1 MTDWSPGKI
10 MFRDDQIGAPLKQTV
25 FRRIWLASLL
35 SNFGSLIQ
43 GVGAA
48 WAMTLMTSSADMVA
62 LVQTATTLPI
72 MLISIPAGA
81 IADMYDRRVVGIVA
95 LAITLIGSITLSVVA
110 WFGLVTPANLLA
122 LSFVI
127 GSGTALFGP
136 AWQASVNEQVTS
148 QMLPAAIALNSISY
162 NIARSFGPAVGGI
175 IVAAFGA
182 QAAFG
187 ANALSYLPL
196 IIVLYLWRRTPDTS
210 RLPPETLTRAIISGV
225 RYVVYAPTMR
235 TVMLRSMLTG
245 LLGGSIFALL
255 PLLVRNVLGGNAP
268 SYGVMLGAF
277 GVGAILG
284 AVNINRLKARFDG
297 EAAVRVSLLLMG
309 VGTLGASLSRYQA
322 LTALALRFAGAGWML
337 SMALF
342 NISIQTSA
350 PRWVAGRALAGY
362 RSSNSAGLAL
372 GAYLFGT
379 MADHIGVPQA
389 LAIAGLGMCLSPLA
403 AIWLRVPDVDP
414 EARDAAETVADPEVH
429 LKLTPRSGPVIVE
442 IEYRIRTSDARTF
455 YGIMQEVQLN
465 RQRNGAY
472 GWSIARDIT
481 DPELWTERY
490 HCPTWHDY
498 LRLRNR
504 PTLAERAITRKA
516 QELHVG
522 PDPVRI
528 RRMLE
533 RPFGSVRWKDETPDI
548 RAGEM
553 ASDVVPTAPQSAS
566 VSGA

>member
-1 MTDWSPGKI
+1 

-48 WAMTLMTSSADMVA
+48 WAMTLMTTSADTVA

-81 IADMYDRRVVGIVA
+81 IADMYDRRVVGCVA
-95 LAITLIGSITLSVVA
+95 LLITLIGSVALSVVA
-110 WFGLVTPANLLA
+110 YFGLITPFNLLA
-122 LSFVI
+122 LSFII
-127 GSGTALFGP
+127 GTGNALFGP
-136 AWQASVNEQVTS
+136 AWQASVSEQVTS

-162 NIARSFGPAVGGI
+162 NIARSFGPAIGGI
-175 IVAAFGA
+175 IVAAAGA

-196 IIVLYLWRRTPDTS
+196 LIVLYLWRRKPDTS

-255 PLLVRNVLGGNAP
+255 PLLVRNVLGGGAP

-284 AVNINRLKARFDG
+284 ALNINRLKARFDG
-297 EAAVRVSLLLMG
+297 EAAVRVALLLMG
-309 VGTLGASLSRYQA
+309 IGTLGVAISRYQV
-322 LTALALRFAGAGWML
+322 LTAVALLFAGAGWML

-379 MADHIGVPQA
+379 LADHIGITQA

-403 AIWLRVPDVDP
+403 ALWLRVPDVDP
-414 EARDAAETVADPEVH
+414 EARDAAETVADPEVS
-429 LKLTPRSGPVIVE
+429 LALTPRSGPVIVE
-442 IEYRIRTSDARTF
+442 IEYRIKTGDARSF

-504 PTLAERAITRKA
+504 PTLAERAITRRA

-566 VSGA
+566 ASGA

>member
-1 MTDWSPGKI
+1 

-81 IADMYDRRVVGIVA
+81 IADMYDRRLVGIFA
-95 LAITLIGSITLSVVA
+95 LAITLVGSVTLSVVA
-110 WFGLVTPANLLA
+110 WFGLITPVDLLV

-136 AWQASVNEQVTS
+136 AWQASVNEQVNS

-162 NIARSFGPAVGGI
+162 NIARSFGPAIGGI
-175 IVAAFGA
+175 IVAAAGA

-187 ANALSYLPL
+187 ANAVAYLPL
-196 IIVLYLWRRTPDTS
+196 IIVLCLWRRKPDTS

-225 RYVVYAPTMR
+225 RYVIYAPTMR

-255 PLLVRNVLGGNAP
+255 PLLVRNVLGGGAP

-284 AVNINRLKARFDG
+284 ALNINRLKARFDG
-297 EAAVRVSLLLMG
+297 EAAVRVSLLMMG
-309 VGTLGASLSRYQA
+309 VGTLGASLSRYQL
-322 LTALALRFAGAGWML
+322 LTALALSLAGAGWML

-379 MADHIGVPQA
+379 LADHIGIPQA

-403 AIWLRVPDVDP
+403 ALWLRVPDIDP

-429 LKLTPRSGPVIVE
+429 LALSARSGPVIVE
-442 IEYRIRTSDARTF
+442 IEYRIRTGDARTF

-548 RAGEM
+548 QAGEM

>member
-1 MTDWSPGKI
+1 
-10 MFRDDQIGAPLKQTV
+10 MFRDDQIGAPLKQSV

-62 LVQTATTLPI
+62 LVQTATSLPI

-81 IADMYDRRVVGIVA
+81 IADMYDRRIVGLVA
-95 LAITLIGSITLSVVA
+95 LVITLAGSIALSAVA
-110 WFGLVTPANLLA
+110 YLGWITPANLLA
-122 LSFVI
+122 LSFII
-127 GSGTALFGP
+127 GSGMALFGP
-136 AWQASVNEQVTS
+136 AWQSSVNEQVTS

-162 NIARSFGPAVGGI
+162 NIARSFGPAIGGI
-175 IVAAFGA
+175 IVAAAGA

-196 IIVLYLWRRTPDTS
+196 IIVLYLWRRTAEVS

-225 RYVVYAPTMR
+225 RYVIYAPTMR

-245 LLGGSIFALL
+245 FLGGSIFALL
-255 PLLVRNVLGGNAP
+255 PLLVRDVLGGGAP

-277 GVGAILG
+277 GIGAIVGAL
-284 AVNINRLKARFDG
+284 NINQLKSKFDG
-297 EAAVRVSLLLMG
+297 EAAVRVSILMMG
-309 VGTLGASLSRYQA
+309 VGTLGAAVSRSQS
-322 LTALALRFAGAGWML
+322 LTAVALLLAGAGWML

-350 PRWVAGRALAGY
+350 PRWVAGRALAGF
-362 RSSNSAGLAL
+362 RSSNSAGLAV
-372 GAYLFGT
+372 GAYLWGT
-379 MADHIGVPQA
+379 LADHIGIAHA
-389 LAIAGLGMCLSPLA
+389 LSIAGAAMCLSPLA
-403 AIWLRVPDVDP
+403 AIWVRVPEVDP

-429 LKLTPRSGPVIVE
+429 LALTPRSGPVIVE
-442 IEYRIRTSDARTF
+442 IEYRIGTGDARTF
-455 YGIMQEVQLN
+455 YGIMQDVQLN

-504 PTLAERAITRKA
+504 PTVAERIVTRKA
-516 QELHVG
+516 QELHIG
-522 PDPVRI
+522 PGPVRV

-533 RPFGSVRWKDETPDI
+533 RPFGSVRWKDDTPDI

-553 ASDVVPTAPQSAS
+553 ASEVTPTAPQSAS
-566 VSGA
+566 ASGA

>member
-1 MTDWSPGKI
+1 

-48 WAMTLMTSSADMVA
+48 WAMTLMSSSADMVA
-62 LVQTATTLPI
+62 LVQTATSLPI

-81 IADMYDRRVVGIVA
+81 IADMYDRRVVGCVA
-95 LAITLIGSITLSVVA
+95 LLITLIGSVALSVVA
-110 WFGLVTPANLLA
+110 YFGLITPFNLLA
-122 LSFVI
+122 LSFII
-127 GSGTALFGP
+127 GTGNALFGP
-136 AWQASVNEQVTS
+136 AWQASVSEQVTS

-162 NIARSFGPAVGGI
+162 NIARSFGPAIGGI
-175 IVAAFGA
+175 IVAAAGA

-196 IIVLYLWRRTPDTS
+196 LIVLYLWHRTPDTS

-255 PLLVRNVLGGNAP
+255 PLLVRNVLGGGAP

-284 AVNINRLKARFDG
+284 ALNINRLKARFDG
-297 EAAVRVSLLLMG
+297 EAAVRVALLLMG
-309 VGTLGASLSRYQA
+309 VGTLGAALSRYQV
-322 LTALALRFAGAGWML
+322 LTAIALLFAGAGWML

-379 MADHIGVPQA
+379 LADHIGITQA

-403 AIWLRVPDVDP
+403 ALWLRVPDVDP

-429 LKLTPRSGPVIVE
+429 LALTPRSGPVIVE
-442 IEYRIRTSDARTF
+442 IEYRIKTGDARSF

-504 PTLAERAITRKA
+504 PTLAERAITRRA

-566 VSGA
+566 ASGA